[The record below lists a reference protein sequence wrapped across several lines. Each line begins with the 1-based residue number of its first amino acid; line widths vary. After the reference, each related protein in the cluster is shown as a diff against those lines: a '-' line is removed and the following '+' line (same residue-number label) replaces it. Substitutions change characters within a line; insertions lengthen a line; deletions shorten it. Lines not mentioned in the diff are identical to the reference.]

1 MSWRK
6 LRRTSYETLD
16 CEDVAGMERSH
27 PASEI
32 LIVDGVYAPVNERG
46 LVIEAGYLQCL
57 ILYPSSLNVDVI
69 GMVSKM
75 RTSPP
80 PMTMAGCHFQW
91 SGRSSK

>member
-6 LRRTSYETLD
+6 LRRTGYETLD
-16 CEDVAGMERSH
+16 CEDVAGMERAH

-32 LIVDGVYAPVNERG
+32 LIVDGVYAPVHERG